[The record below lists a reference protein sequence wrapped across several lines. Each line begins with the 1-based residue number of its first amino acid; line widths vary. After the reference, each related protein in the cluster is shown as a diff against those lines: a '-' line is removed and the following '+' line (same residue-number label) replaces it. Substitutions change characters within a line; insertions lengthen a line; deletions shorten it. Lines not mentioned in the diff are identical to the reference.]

1 MPDVVILGGGIIGC
15 SVAYQLAKRGA
26 RVCVLD
32 PGEIGA
38 QASSAAV
45 GALAP
50 MKLFA
55 RRDNPLLALQLK
67 SLALF
72 PDVLQEIEQ
81 LTGHSCEYQQS
92 GAVRLARATERA
104 RVAAW
109 VDEWREELFMHV
121 KEREEIREQEGA
133 LDASSSL
140 AVFIPA
146 EAQVRAS
153 AYMRAVALA
162 ARRAGATLSG
172 ETRIQEVI
180 SCGARVRAVR
190 TDAGT
195 IPCDALLLA
204 AGAWSGQVGELLGL
218 RLPVRPMAGQAIEM
232 AQPPLPIRHLLFG
245 EGVYIAPKSNTT
257 LYIGATQEDMGFTPH
272 VRATG
277 VVRLG
282 EKASRLV
289 PALASLSVKRAW
301 VGLRPTTPDHRPILG
316 KAPGWEN
323 VTIATGHGG
332 FGVLLSVITGMTIAD
347 LIATGRLPAILRPF
361 LPERFAADTP

>member
-109 VDEWREELFMHV
+109 VDEWREE
-121 KEREEIREQEGA
+121 REEIREQEGA

-172 ETRIQEVI
+172 ETRIQE
-180 SCGARVRAVR
+180 
-190 TDAGT
+190 
-195 IPCDALLLA
+195 
-204 AGAWSGQVGELLGL
+204 
-218 RLPVRPMAGQAIEM
+218 
-232 AQPPLPIRHLLFG
+232 
-245 EGVYIAPKSNTT
+245 
-257 LYIGATQEDMGFTPH
+257 
-272 VRATG
+272 
-277 VVRLG
+277 
-282 EKASRLV
+282 
-289 PALASLSVKRAW
+289 
-301 VGLRPTTPDHRPILG
+301 
-316 KAPGWEN
+316 
-323 VTIATGHGG
+323 
-332 FGVLLSVITGMTIAD
+332 
-347 LIATGRLPAILRPF
+347 
-361 LPERFAADTP
+361 